1 MSDNDK
7 NRPVRDASTTEPVL
21 AIAARRL
28 RTDFQLSIITLLG
41 AAALFGIVP
50 FGVYRFLETN
60 YLAGAADS
68 LISFGII
75 ASVIYAWLSGDTE
88 RTGFALAVFC
98 CVAGAVIGSILPDV
112 GHLWSY
118 PILVASFFLTRPVIA
133 IGLNTAMVVAII
145 IHGTSLPSGESL
157 WAYFATATVVSACAF
172 IFAIRNQ
179 QQRKEMAVLARRD
192 PLTGVRN
199 RRSMDD
205 ALQLAASTASRT
217 ETPYALV
224 MLDLDHFK
232 AINDKH
238 GHGLGDEIL
247 VNLARMVER
256 NTRQSDQLF
265 RFGGEEF
272 VLLMPGVDPD
282 GMSAVVQG
290 LRQKIRSTLRSP
302 DGPVTAS
309 FGAAQLGA
317 EENWEDWLKRA
328 DDALYQAKEKGR
340 DCVVIADGG
349 NQPSG

>member
-1 MSDNDK
+1 
-7 NRPVRDASTTEPVL
+7 
-21 AIAARRL
+21 
-28 RTDFQLSIITLLG
+28 
-41 AAALFGIVP
+41 
-50 FGVYRFLETN
+50 
-60 YLAGAADS
+60 
-68 LISFGII
+68 
-75 ASVIYAWLSGDTE
+75 
-88 RTGFALAVFC
+88 
-98 CVAGAVIGSILPDV
+98 
-112 GHLWSY
+112 
-118 PILVASFFLTRPVIA
+118 
-133 IGLNTAMVVAII
+133 
-145 IHGTSLPSGESL
+145 
-157 WAYFATATVVSACAF
+157 
-172 IFAIRNQ
+172 
-179 QQRKEMAVLARRD
+179 MAVLARRD
-192 PLTGVRN
+192 PLTGIRN

-272 VLLMPGVDPD
+272 VLLMPGVDSD

-309 FGAAQLGA
+309 FGAAHLGA
-317 EENWEDWLKRA
+317 DESWEDWLKRA
-328 DDALYQAKEKGR
+328 DDALYQAKERGR
-340 DCVVIADGG
+340 DCVIIASDRE
-349 NQPSG
+349 QPAG

>member
-1 MSDNDK
+1 M
-7 NRPVRDASTTEPVL
+7 TEPML
-21 AIAARRL
+21 AVATRRL

-41 AAALFGIVP
+41 AAALFGIIP
-50 FGVYRFLETN
+50 FAVYRFLEAN
-60 YLAGAADS
+60 YLAGVADS
-68 LISFGII
+68 LISVGILV
-75 ASVIYAWLSGDTE
+75 SMVYAWVTGDTQ
-88 RTGFALAVFC
+88 RTGFFIAIFC
-98 CVAGAVIGSILPDV
+98 CLAGAAVGIILENV

-118 PILVASFFLTRPVIA
+118 PVLVATFFLTRPAIA
-133 IGLNTAMVVAII
+133 ITFNTLMVLTVM
-145 IHGTSLPSGESL
+145 GYGQSLPSAESL
-157 WAYFATATVVSACAF
+157 WAFFTTATVVSSCAF

-179 QQRKEMAVLARRD
+179 QQRQEMAVLARRD

-205 ALQLAASTASRT
+205 ALQLAVSTAGRT

-224 MLDLDHFK
+224 MLDLDYFK

-238 GHGLGDEIL
+238 GHALGDEIL

-272 VLLMPGVDPD
+272 VLLMPGVDD
-282 GMSAVVQG
+282 EGMKAVVQG

-309 FGAAQLGA
+309 FGAALLNEG
-317 EENWEDWLKRA
+317 EYWENWLKRA
-328 DDALYQAKEKGR
+328 DDALYRAKEAGR
-340 DCVVIADGG
+340 DCVVINNEGE
-349 NQPSG
+349 NTIC

>member
-1 MSDNDK
+1 M
-7 NRPVRDASTTEPVL
+7 TEPMLV
-21 AIAARRL
+21 AAARRL

-41 AAALFGIVP
+41 AVALFGIVP
-50 FGVYRFLETN
+50 FAVYRFLETN
-60 YLAGAADS
+60 HLAGVADS
-68 LISFGII
+68 LISIGIL
-75 ASVIYAWLSGDTE
+75 ASVTYAWITGDTR
-88 RTGFALAVFC
+88 RTGFILAIFC
-98 CVAGAVIGSILPDV
+98 CVAGAIIGSILPDV

-118 PILVASFFLTRPVIA
+118 PVLVTTFFLTTPVIA
-133 IGLNTAMVVAII
+133 ISLNTLMVLAIMF
-145 IHGTSLPSGESL
+145 HGGSLASGESL
-157 WAYFATATVVSACAF
+157 WAFFTTATVVSACAL

-179 QQRKEMAVLARRD
+179 QQRQEMAVLARRD

-205 ALQLAASTASRT
+205 ALQLAVSTSSRT

-272 VLLMPGVDPD
+272 VLLMPGVDHA
-282 GMSAVVQG
+282 GMKAVVQG

-309 FGAAQLGA
+309 FGAALLDDS
-317 EENWEDWLKRA
+317 ESWESWLKRA
-328 DDALYQAKEKGR
+328 DDALYQAKESGR
-340 DCVVIADGG
+340 DCVVIADEGD
-349 NQPSG
+349 SE